1 MNVMETTG
9 SQRRAATLVGA
20 AYLTALPPALF
31 SGIYVPL
38 EVIVAG
44 NAEATAQNMM
54 VHERLFRLGVASD
67 LLAFLVDI
75 VLITALYTALKPV
88 NRHLA
93 LFATLVRLVETS
105 LFVVATV
112 SSLDALRFLSGAD
125 YLKPFPQDQLNAL
138 ARLSI
143 GAHGTAYSAGLIFA
157 GVGSTVFCYLWLVSR
172 MVPKWLAYLG
182 IVASALLAAITGA
195 FIVLPELTKTFPVAI
210 YGGPIF
216 VFELT
221 MGLWLVTKG
230 IPAGAT
236 EPESFRAPA
245 DAAK

>member
-1 MNVMETTG
+1 M
-9 SQRRAATLVGA
+9 
-20 AYLTALPPALF
+20 
-31 SGIYVPL
+31 
-38 EVIVAG
+38 IVAG
-44 NAEATAQNMM
+44 DAAATAQNMM

-75 VLITALYTALKPV
+75 VLIAALYTALKPV

-125 YLKPFPQDQLNAL
+125 YLKPFPQDQLNAV

-157 GVGSTVFCYLWLVSR
+157 E
-172 MVPKWLAYLG
+172 
-182 IVASALLAAITGA
+182 LAARSLL
-195 FIVLPELTKTFPVAI
+195 FVACVQN
-210 YGGPIF
+210 GP
-216 VFELT
+216 
-221 MGLWLVTKG
+221 
-230 IPAGAT
+230 
-236 EPESFRAPA
+236 
-245 DAAK
+245 